1 MSILKILPHMF
12 KNRKKPQNR
21 IFLKVPHRASENR
34 KMRLKPQEWP
44 PCIKVTLCSK
54 LVTCC
59 WTVHICLN
67 KMANTHLHMTQN
79 GKLLLWRRMVLIA
92 NIGVSEIIRFV
103 ISRAI
108 CPYTVSYHARQHY
121 SLPTLQ
127 FANQA
132 ENLQSTNFTVCQP
145 YSLPTL
151 QFSNPTV
158 CQLYSFPTLQSANST
173 VCQL

>member
-1 MSILKILPHMF
+1 MAPYDHAVTSL
-12 KNRKKPQNR
+12 
-21 IFLKVPHRASENR
+21 FLIPYSLLLTPYSLLSGESSTALYLVAGLVLVH
-34 KMRLKPQEWP
+34 
-44 PCIKVTLCSK
+44 IKVTLCSK

-121 SLPTLQ
+121 SMPTLQ
-127 FANQA
+127 FANPA
-132 ENLQSTNFTVCQP
+132 VCQP
-145 YSLPTL
+145 YSLPT
-151 QFSNPTV
+151 QRF
-158 CQLYSFPTLQSANST
+158 ANSRFRKINRSRKT
-173 VCQL
+173 IKISVCLII